1 MPLKKIQHTARYNN
15 FIADLDSITED
26 AIVDMH
32 GFVRLLAMESDYKE
46 WVAEQMEKDSNQP
59 PIYLSEEMVNHAQDE
74 QVCLLREVRDE
85 FIDLM
90 GFLSIYLI
98 DTDDLKADYN

>member
-1 MPLKKIQHTARYNN
+1 MSLKKIQHQARYNN

-26 AIVDMH
+26 AVVDMH

-46 WVAEQMEKDSNQP
+46 WVAEQLAKDPKQP
-59 PIYLSEEMVNHAQDE
+59 PIFLSEEMVNNAQDE

-85 FIDLM
+85 FIELM
-90 GFLSIYLI
+90 GDLSIYLI
-98 DTDDLKADYN
+98 DTDDLKAEYN